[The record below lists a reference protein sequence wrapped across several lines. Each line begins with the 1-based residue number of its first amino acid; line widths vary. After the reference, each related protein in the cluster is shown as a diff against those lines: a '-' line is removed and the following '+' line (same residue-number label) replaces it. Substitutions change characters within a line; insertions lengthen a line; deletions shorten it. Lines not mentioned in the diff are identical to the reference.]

1 MPRVHAGDDGDAG
14 VHGCGALAPIPPPG
28 NPSLDFPEP
37 STHRHASMASN
48 ASFDISTGADL
59 QEVDNAVNQALKEI
73 AQRYDF
79 KGTHCTI
86 EFDRPKADIHL
97 SADDE
102 FRMDAL
108 LDVLQGR
115 MIKRGVPVKNLK
127 IGDPVQGTGQ
137 SVRRTVSL
145 TQGIPQD
152 AAKKIVKA
160 IKEGGFKKTQAS
172 IQGDE
177 IRVTSPS
184 KDELQAVIAMLRGG
198 DFGIELTFG
207 NYRG

>member
-1 MPRVHAGDDGDAG
+1 
-14 VHGCGALAPIPPPG
+14 
-28 NPSLDFPEP
+28 
-37 STHRHASMASN
+37 MASN
-48 ASFDISTGADL
+48 ASFDVSTGADL

-79 KGTHCTI
+79 KGTHCSI
-86 EFDRPKADIHL
+86 EFDRDKAEVRL
-97 SADDE
+97 GADDE

-108 LDVLQGR
+108 VDVLQSR

-127 IGDPVQGTGQ
+127 LGDLVQGTGQ
-137 SVRRTVSL
+137 SVRRTLTL

-152 AAKKIVKA
+152 VAKKIVKA
-160 IKEGGFKKTQAS
+160 VRDGGFKKAQAS

-184 KDELQAVIAMLRGG
+184 KDELQGVIAFLKAQ
-198 DFGIELTFG
+198 DFGIELKFG

>member
-1 MPRVHAGDDGDAG
+1 
-14 VHGCGALAPIPPPG
+14 
-28 NPSLDFPEP
+28 
-37 STHRHASMASN
+37 MASN
-48 ASFDISTGADL
+48 PSFDVSTGADL

-86 EFDRPKADIHL
+86 EFDRPKAEIRL
-97 SADDE
+97 AADDE
-102 FRMDAL
+102 FRMDSL

-115 MIKRGVPVKNLK
+115 MIKRGVPVKNLDL
-127 IGDPVQGTGQ
+127 GENVVATGQ
-137 SVRRTVSL
+137 SVRRTVKL

-152 AAKKIVKA
+152 AAKKIIRA
-160 IKEGGFKKTQAS
+160 IKDGGFKKAQAA

-177 IRVTSPS
+177 IRVTAPS
-184 KDELQAVIAMLRGG
+184 RDELQAIIAALRGQ
-198 DFGIELTFG
+198 DFGIELKFG

>member
-1 MPRVHAGDDGDAG
+1 
-14 VHGCGALAPIPPPG
+14 
-28 NPSLDFPEP
+28 
-37 STHRHASMASN
+37 MASN
-48 ASFDISTGADL
+48 SSFDVSTGADL

-86 EFDRPKADIHL
+86 EFERDKAEIRL
-97 SADDE
+97 SADDA

-108 LDVLQGR
+108 VDVLQSR
-115 MIKRGVPVKNLK
+115 MIKRGVPIKNLK
-127 IGDPVQGTGQ
+127 VGDAVAGTGQ

-152 AAKKIVKA
+152 IAKKIVKA
-160 IKEGGFKKTQAS
+160 VKDGGFKKTQTS

-184 KDELQAVIAMLRGG
+184 RDELQGVIAALKAQ

>member
-1 MPRVHAGDDGDAG
+1 
-14 VHGCGALAPIPPPG
+14 
-28 NPSLDFPEP
+28 
-37 STHRHASMASN
+37 MASN
-48 ASFDISTGADL
+48 SSFDVSTGADL

-86 EFDRPKADIHL
+86 EFDRDKAEIRL

-108 LDVLQGR
+108 VDVLQSR
-115 MIKRGVPVKNLK
+115 MIKRGVPIKNLK
-127 IGDPVQGTGQ
+127 VGDIVAGTGQ
-137 SVRRTVSL
+137 TVRRTVSL

-152 AAKKIVKA
+152 IAKKIVKA
-160 IKEGGFKKTQAS
+160 VKDGGFKKTQAS

-177 IRVTSPS
+177 VRVTSPS
-184 KDELQAVIAMLRGG
+184 RDELQTVIAALKAQ
-198 DFGIELTFG
+198 DFGIELNFG